1 MYSNRE
7 RLPSVKI
14 IQNALSGKSKA
25 EKKRLLMELE

>member
-7 RLPSVKI
+7 RLPSVK